1 MALKK
6 IEFSKLLP
14 HIVAIIAFLVISYG
28 YFSPLLEGKRL
39 EQHDLKTYKGSAK
52 EIIDH
57 REKTGEEA
65 LWTNSMFGG
74 MPAYLISTKY
84 KGNLLQYLNK
94 AFQVGPRP
102 GSYLFILLLGGYF
115 LFLALKVN
123 PWLSMAGAIAFA
135 FSTYN
140 FTIIAAGHNAKVV
153 AIAYVAPLL
162 AGIFMTYRGKR
173 FLGAALTGI
182 FLSLQILANHPQITY
197 YTIFIVVIFGLSELY
212 FSVKEKQFKDLMIST
227 ALLVVVVTFSVMSNF
242 SRLATTLEYDDYSMR
257 SETELSQDE
266 EDQTGGLTLS
276 YATDWSYGV
285 EETMTFL
292 IPGFMGGSS
301 DYELTKNSNTY
312 AALSKL
318 DRNFANNFI
327 EHTNLYWGKQ
337 SITSGPVYLGA
348 IVVFLFLLGFFVLN
362 GRFKWWIL
370 AATLL
375 GIMLGWGK
383 NFMPLTEFFM
393 NNVPGYNKFRTV
405 SMILVIPQFTVPI
418 LAILGL
424 HKVIIEGVDKQVLL
438 KGLKW
443 SAGISG
449 GLALLFLAIPSVAGD
464 FSSINDMR
472 TIDAIS
478 GNNPQVRNMLMESLL
493 PALEADREALLR
505 TDAFRSLVFIL
516 LAGGLIYLYKIREM
530 KMSLNLVIGLFAVLF
545 LVDMWPVNKRF
556 LDDEN
561 FTSKS
566 KVDVP
571 YTATAADQAIL
582 LSPDYNERVLNLTV
596 SPFMD
601 ASTSYFHS
609 SIGGYHGA
617 KMRRFQDLINT
628 HLVEEMTALI
638 GALQQQD
645 FSRIDSVMSGLN
657 LLNMLNTK
665 YFIINPNGA
674 PLVNNFAKG
683 NAWFVSDIVFA
694 ENADEELAT
703 LMQIDINSM
712 AVSDTKFKEEVSSD
726 NYQSD
731 ITDRILLTD
740 YQPNKMTYQSSAS
753 GKRLAVFSEIYYDKG
768 WMASIDGEAADHFRV
783 NYLLRGMEI
792 PAGEHTIVFEFKP
805 KSYYR
810 GEKISYAGS
819 ILLILLFVGG
829 VYLEFRRK
837 KEEGV
842 RD

>member
-1 MALKK
+1 
-6 IEFSKLLP
+6 
-14 HIVAIIAFLVISYG
+14 
-28 YFSPLLEGKRL
+28 
-39 EQHDLKTYKGSAK
+39 
-52 EIIDH
+52 
-57 REKTGEEA
+57 
-65 LWTNSMFGG
+65 
-74 MPAYLISTKY
+74 
-84 KGNLLQYLNK
+84 
-94 AFQVGPRP
+94 
-102 GSYLFILLLGGYF
+102 
-115 LFLALKVN
+115 
-123 PWLSMAGAIAFA
+123 
-135 FSTYN
+135 
-140 FTIIAAGHNAKVV
+140 
-153 AIAYVAPLL
+153 
-162 AGIFMTYRGKR
+162 
-173 FLGAALTGI
+173 
-182 FLSLQILANHPQITY
+182 
-197 YTIFIVVIFGLSELY
+197 
-212 FSVKEKQFKDLMIST
+212 
-227 ALLVVVVTFSVMSNF
+227 
-242 SRLATTLEYDDYSMR
+242 
-257 SETELSQDE
+257 
-266 EDQTGGLTLS
+266 
-276 YATDWSYGV
+276 
-285 EETMTFL
+285 
-292 IPGFMGGSS
+292 
-301 DYELTKNSNTY
+301 
-312 AALSKL
+312 
-318 DRNFANNFI
+318 
-327 EHTNLYWGKQ
+327 
-337 SITSGPVYLGA
+337 
-348 IVVFLFLLGFFVLN
+348 
-362 GRFKWWIL
+362 
-370 AATLL
+370 
-375 GIMLGWGK
+375 
-383 NFMPLTEFFM
+383 
-393 NNVPGYNKFRTV
+393 
-405 SMILVIPQFTVPI
+405 
-418 LAILGL
+418 
-424 HKVIIEGVDKQVLL
+424 
-438 KGLKW
+438 
-443 SAGISG
+443 
-449 GLALLFLAIPSVAGD
+449 
-464 FSSINDMR
+464 
-472 TIDAIS
+472 
-478 GNNPQVRNMLMESLL
+478 
-493 PALEADREALLR
+493 
-505 TDAFRSLVFIL
+505 
-516 LAGGLIYLYKIREM
+516 
-530 KMSLNLVIGLFAVLF
+530 MSLNLVIGLFAVLF

-712 AVSDTKFKEEVSSD
+712 AVSDAKFKEEVSSD
-726 NYQSD
+726 TYQSD
-731 ITDRILLTD
+731 ITDMILLTD